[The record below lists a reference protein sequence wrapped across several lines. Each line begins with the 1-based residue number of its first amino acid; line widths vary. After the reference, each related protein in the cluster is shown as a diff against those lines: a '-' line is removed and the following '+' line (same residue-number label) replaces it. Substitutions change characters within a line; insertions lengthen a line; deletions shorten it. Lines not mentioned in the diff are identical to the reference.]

1 MNIHGTH
8 HFDAPRERVF
18 AAIRDPQVLMAVI
31 PGCQEVHQV
40 SDDEYEGR
48 LNLRLPGAV
57 GTYRTSVRLV
67 DVHEPERS
75 GLEGRVEGAMG
86 SISGQAEFVL
96 KETTSGTEIEYRGSG
111 VIQGP
116 LARLDS
122 RFAEKLADSL
132 IAQGLR
138 ALESRLVSEGAA

>member
-1 MNIHGTH
+1 MNVHGTH

-18 AAIRDPQVLMAVI
+18 AALRDPRVLMAVI

-40 SDDEYEGR
+40 ADDEYEGR
-48 LNLRLPGAV
+48 MSLRLPGAV

-67 DVHEPERS
+67 DVQQPERS

-86 SISGQAEFVL
+86 SITGKAQFVL
-96 KETTSGTEIEYRGSG
+96 VETTSGTDIEYHGSG

-132 IAQGLR
+132 IGQGLT
-138 ALESRLVSEGAA
+138 ALESRLVTEDAA